1 MAHQLPR
8 MVPMCQTI
16 ARSGCA
22 QVSLKTVQST
32 NWIENYEMQP
42 RLVERVRE
50 ISQLSTRDM
59 GLLGDIFK
67 PNMCEK
73 RATATLLVLGEQAL
87 NEVPRH
93 VRGHALL
100 CYDSR
105 AAPHVGAV
113 KSVLDHVGMP
123 WVS

>member
-1 MAHQLPR
+1 
-8 MVPMCQTI
+8 MCQTI

-22 QVSLKTVQST
+22 QVSLKTVQSKD
-32 NWIENYEMQP
+32 WIENYKLQP

-50 ISQLSTRDM
+50 ISRLGTRDM
-59 GLLGDIFK
+59 GLLGGIFK
-67 PNMCEK
+67 PNLCEK

-87 NEVPRH
+87 KEVPSR

-113 KSVLDHVGMP
+113 KTVLDHVGMP